1 MGSEGAE
8 LYPAMKIPNKIG
20 DYKSLFD
27 MYFDPVE
34 MRWINW
40 MMTVPK
46 YIVDKELTYLQLSI
60 PTIDSIRMVG
70 IV

>member
-1 MGSEGAE
+1 MGPEGAE

-27 MYFDPVE
+27 MSFDPEE

-46 YIVDKELTYLQLSI
+46 YIVDKELTYL
-60 PTIDSIRMVG
+60 
-70 IV
+70 